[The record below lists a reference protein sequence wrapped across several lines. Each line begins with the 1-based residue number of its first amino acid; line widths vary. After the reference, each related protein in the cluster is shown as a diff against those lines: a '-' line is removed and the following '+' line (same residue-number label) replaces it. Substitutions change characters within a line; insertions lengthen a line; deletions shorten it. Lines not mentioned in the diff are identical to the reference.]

1 MCEAAGK
8 LGNTGLFLLPEVCG
22 LSSRVVSVVNG
33 ARAVGKDAAMAI
45 ILWTSGFPEVLCGF
59 GDLLEKEQPLG
70 SWAKR

>member
-22 LSSRVVSVVNG
+22 
-33 ARAVGKDAAMAI
+33 
-45 ILWTSGFPEVLCGF
+45 FPEVVCGF